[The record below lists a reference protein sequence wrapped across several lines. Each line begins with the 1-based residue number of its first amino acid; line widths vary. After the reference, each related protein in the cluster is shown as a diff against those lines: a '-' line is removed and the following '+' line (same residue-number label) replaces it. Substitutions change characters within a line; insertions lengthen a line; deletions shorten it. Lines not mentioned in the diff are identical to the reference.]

1 MIYGVG
7 TDIIE
12 IQRVV
17 KACEKESF
25 LRKNFS
31 EKEIEYFRTVD
42 FRKETLAG
50 AFSAKESLAKA
61 LGTGFSGFSAID
73 VEVLHNEKGAPY
85 IVLSNRVTSK
95 FQDNLKINI
104 SISHCKDYAIS
115 YAVLEVEDI

>member
-12 IQRVV
+12 IQRVA

-25 LRKNFS
+25 LKKTFS
-31 EKEIEYFRTVD
+31 EKELNYFQTVG

-50 AFSAKESLAKA
+50 TFSAKESISKA

-73 VEVLHNEKGAPY
+73 IEVLHNKKGAPY
-85 IVLSNRVTSK
+85 IVLSGNITSK
-95 FQDNLKINI
+95 FQDNIKINV